1 MAEFLMP
8 KLGTDMQEGILVEWL
23 KKPCDAVHRGDL
35 IAEVETDKGTIQV
48 ECFTSGVLQQ
58 ILVPEGS
65 TVPVGTILAII
76 KEEGAPPEA
85 IRQPVVAASAAGQTA
100 AAKPLE
106 APPLAPTVKPSTV
119 GQRALM
125 SPAARKRAREL
136 GVDPESI
143 HGTGRGGAISL
154 EDVEKAAAAKAA
166 VSTAPPATTTASV
179 SEPAAR
185 MARIRQAIA
194 AAMSRSKREI
204 PHYYLSTSIDMHSA
218 LTWLAE
224 KNAALPVSD
233 RILYATLLI
242 KAVALALRETP
253 ELNAL
258 WDGQQG
264 VIAKDI
270 HIGVAVSLRQ
280 GGLIAPAIHHVDRL
294 SLEELMVK
302 LRDLVQRTR
311 TGALRASEMTDPTFT
326 VTNLGEQGV
335 ESVYG
340 IINPPQVAIA
350 GFGSIVQRPWIVDGQ
365 IVPRPIITATLAA
378 DHRVS
383 DGHRGG
389 LFLRALNRWLQE
401 PAKL

>member
-8 KLGTDMQEGILVEWL
+8 KLGTDMQEGIVVEWL
-23 KKPCDAVHRGDL
+23 KKPGDAVQRGDL

-48 ECFTSGVLQQ
+48 ECFTSGVLEQV
-58 ILVPEGS
+58 LVPEGS
-65 TVPVGTILAII
+65 TVPVGTVLAII

-85 IRQPVVAASAAGQTA
+85 IRQPVVAAPAAGQTA

-166 VSTAPPATTTASV
+166 VSTAPPATTASV